1 MSNKCKIC
9 GRSCYDY
16 QKLKSGI
23 ICSDCL
29 NTLPL
34 GVKNCIREFTG
45 DQIQKIQKVA
55 KPFDGKSKIWRYCE
69 DLKVCVDSIV
79 LNKME
84 YKFKDLESVKLNF
97 HPKEI
102 GKMPDTAEGIVTVVI
117 EIKSPHVLIEEAFLS
132 KRITAKYIISGLD
145 IIYHYNQ
152 ELEYTIHAVQEAI
165 RNKTYV
171 IKDAYNREEKE
182 TNDSKKS
189 SANNSR
195 SKDNKSSYTA
205 KATPLESAMELFSV
219 KRPFTKAELRK
230 KRNIF
235 LASNHVHPDDGG
247 SEEAFRKV
255 QDAYELLMKFAS
267 D

>member
-1 MSNKCKIC
+1 MAKKCKVC

-16 QKLKSGI
+16 QRLKTGI

-29 NTLPL
+29 STLPI
-34 GVKNCIREFTG
+34 GVKNCIREFSG
-45 DQIQKIQKVA
+45 DQILKIRKVA
-55 KPFDGKSKIWRYCE
+55 VPSSGKSKIWRYCE
-69 DLKVCVDSIV
+69 DLKVCVDSII
-79 LNKME
+79 LNRME
-84 YKFKDLESVKLNF
+84 YKLKDLESVKLNF

-102 GKMPDTAEGIVTVVI
+102 GKLPDTAEGVVTVVI

-132 KRITAKYIISGLD
+132 KRITARYIISGLD

-152 ELEYTIHAVQEAI
+152 DLEYTIHAAQEAI
-165 RNKTYV
+165 RTKTYV
-171 IKDAYNREEKE
+171 IKDAFNRNDKE

-189 SANNSR
+189 TTKEDR
-195 SKDNKSSYTA
+195 SKDNKRSYTD
-205 KATPLESAMELFSV
+205 KKTPLESAMELFSV